1 MKRQTLLLLAIIISS
16 TATLTAQV
24 QKGDVLLGA
33 TMGVNYGH
41 SDPLTSS
48 SSNSSLSP
56 RIGLGIGQNSVLGL
70 RVIATYS
77 TNKSEISIA
86 KTTEMSVG
94 TSVFWR
100 KYMPIK
106 KQLGWYVETN
116 GGIYFGKNTNKNA
129 VGDKNKTTSTRYV
142 ATAIPG
148 LYYQALP
155 KLLINVDFGGL
166 GYSYSRYKYEGSPTS
181 RTSNAYINLM
191 SSFTF
196 GVDFILGKRNSG

>member
-1 MKRQTLLLLAIIISS
+1 MKRQTLLLLVIVISS

-33 TMGVNYGH
+33 TMGINYWN

-56 RIGLGIGQNSVLGL
+56 RIGFGIGQNSVLGL
-70 RVIATYS
+70 RSSVIYS
-77 TNKSEISIA
+77 TNKSETSIV
-86 KTTEMSVG
+86 KTTEMSIG

-106 KQLGWYVETN
+106 KQFGWYAETN
-116 GGIYFGKNTNKNA
+116 GGIYFGKNVNRNA

-142 ATAIPG
+142 ATVIPG

-166 GYSYSRYKYEGSPTS
+166 GYSYSRSKYEGSPTS

-196 GVDFILGKRNSG
+196 GVDLILGRKG